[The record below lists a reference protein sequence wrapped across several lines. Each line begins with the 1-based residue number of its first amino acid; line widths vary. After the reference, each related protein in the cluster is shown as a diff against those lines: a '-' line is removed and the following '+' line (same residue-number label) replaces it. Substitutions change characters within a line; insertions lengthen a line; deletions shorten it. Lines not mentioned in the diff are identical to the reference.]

1 MSLLYRLESIRM
13 AYGQR
18 TALDIP
24 AFEIEEGRR
33 VYLVGANGS
42 GKSTLLSL
50 LGFLSPPAAG
60 TLFFEGRPVEWS
72 PSSLLRLRRE
82 ATLVHQSPYL
92 FHETVFSNIA
102 FGLAVRGMEGSEQRR
117 LVSKALETV
126 GLEGFAHRKARALSG
141 GEAQRVAMAR
151 ALALRPRVLL
161 LDEPFANVDRETA
174 WILRDVILVLAAC
187 GTTVVTATHD
197 MIPPCEAGVR
207 IVRLAEGRLCG
218 DTPSTRNGSGETDDD
233 RRGPHSRHGT
243 GPDL

>member
-1 MSLLYRLESIRM
+1 MALLYRLESIRM
-13 AYGQR
+13 AYGPR
-18 TALDIP
+18 TALDVP
-24 AFEIEEGRR
+24 ALEMEEGRR

-50 LGFLSPPAAG
+50 LAFLHPPGGG
-60 TLFFEGRPVEWS
+60 TLFFKGKPVEWS

-92 FHETVFSNIA
+92 FHETVFSNVA
-102 FGLAVRGMEGSEQRR
+102 FGLAARGIDGPEQRR

-126 GLEGFAHRKARALSG
+126 GLEGFAHRQARALSG

-151 ALALRPRVLL
+151 AIALRPRVLL

-174 WILRDVILVLAAC
+174 WVLRDVILVLAAC
-187 GTTVVTATHD
+187 GTTVVTATHE

-207 IVRLAEGRLCG
+207 IVRLAGGRLRG
-218 DTPSTRNGSGETDDD
+218 DASSSRNGSEEPDAD
-233 RRGPHSRHGT
+233 RTGPHRRQGT
-243 GPDL
+243 APDR

>member
-1 MSLLYRLESIRM
+1 M

-24 AFEIEEGRR
+24 ALELEEGCR

-50 LGFLSPPAAG
+50 LAFLHPPADG
-60 TLFFEGRPVEWS
+60 TLFFNGRPVEWS
-72 PSSLLRLRRE
+72 PSSLLRLRWE

-92 FHETVFSNIA
+92 FHETVFSNVA
-102 FGLAVRGMEGSEQRR
+102 FGLAARGIEGSEQRR

-174 WILRDVILVLAAC
+174 WVLRDVILVLAAC

-197 MIPPCEAGVR
+197 LIPPCEAGVR
-207 IVRLAEGRLCG
+207 IVRLAEGRLCA
-218 DTPSTRNGSGETDDD
+218 DTTSSRNGRAETADD
-233 RRGPHSRHGT
+233 RT
-243 GPDL
+243 GPDRRQGAGPGR